1 MQILELCAYLHSQD
15 SKATDHLSSLPV
27 FLMQFSQCKEVKME
41 LLSVWY
47 YFLEGMFKVSEFLS
61 LSSHCSPGFA
71 AS

>member
-1 MQILELCAYLHSQD
+1 MQRLELCAYLHSQD
-15 SKATDHLSSLPV
+15 SKATDQLSSLPV

-47 YFLEGMFKVSEFLS
+47 FLEGMFKVSEFLS